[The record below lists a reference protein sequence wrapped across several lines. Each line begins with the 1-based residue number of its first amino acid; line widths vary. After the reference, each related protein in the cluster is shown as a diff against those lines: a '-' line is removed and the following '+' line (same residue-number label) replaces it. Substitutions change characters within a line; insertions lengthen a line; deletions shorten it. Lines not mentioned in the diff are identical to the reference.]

1 LPAGE
6 KQTDRREG
14 DMSYWNPY
22 LETLDRQELG
32 KIELSYFRKIF
43 SYAKEHTLLYRD
55 KLKGI
60 DSKDIKTLE
69 DVKNLPLTDKEEL
82 RKYQEMAPYPYG
94 GVLGRDIEEVTAFRQ
109 TSGTTGKPVYVPE
122 TYESWQWRI
131 EAWCHILYMAGFR
144 PRHRVFLPFG
154 YNVYVAFWEGHYASE
169 KLGCEL
175 VPGGALDTKGRI
187 HKIIE
192 TRANAMMNTPTYGLH
207 IAEEATHMGIDPKSL
222 GIERM
227 LCAGEPMPEA
237 TRKKL
242 EGLYGCHVFDHIGGT
257 EPCAWAG
264 MCGTK
269 EGLHIIEPFFLV
281 EILDRETLQ
290 REVEEGEIGVAVV
303 TPLGRRSFPL
313 IRFNTK
319 DLVLKGKDACPC
331 GRTSQKIVEVMG
343 RTDDLRKIRGVL
355 FSPKTVEEI
364 VRKEFQ
370 EIEEFEI
377 VVERRGLMDMVMLRA
392 EVASAVPLEVI
403 DQVRERLKESLKI
416 GTNLSFHVIIEPPGS
431 LPRYQL
437 KAKRFK
443 DMREGQKND

>member
-1 LPAGE
+1 M
-6 KQTDRREG
+6 K
-14 DMSYWNPY
+14 YWNPY
-22 LETLDRQELG
+22 LETLPREELN
-32 KIELSYFRKIF
+32 KIELSYFRTIL
-43 SYAKEHTLLYRD
+43 SYAKEHSILYQE
-55 KLKGI
+55 KLKNI
-60 DSKDIKTLE
+60 DPDAIRTFADIRK
-69 DVKNLPLTDKEEL
+69 VPLTDKEEL
-82 RKYQEMAPYPYG
+82 RRYQEMDPYPYG
-94 GVLGRDIEEVTAFRQ
+94 GILGGKIEEVTTFRQ

-144 PRHRVFLPFG
+144 PHHRVFLPFG

-207 IAEEATHMGIDPKSL
+207 IAEEAKNMGIDPASF

-227 LCAGEPMPEA
+227 LCAGEPMPSS
-237 TRKKL
+237 TRKRL
-242 EGLYGCHVFDHIGGT
+242 EELFHCHVFDHIGGT
-257 EPCAWAG
+257 EPCGWAG
-264 MCGTK
+264 MCEAKDGM
-269 EGLHIIEPFFLV
+269 HVIEPFFLV

-290 REVEEGEIGVAVV
+290 KEVNEGEMGVAVV

-319 DLVLKGKDACPC
+319 DLVVKGKEICSC
-331 GRTSQKIVEVMG
+331 GRTSKKIQEVVG

-355 FSPKTVEEI
+355 FSPKTVEELVREKFPEI
-364 VRKEFQ
+364 VEY
-370 EIEEFEI
+370 EI
-377 VVERRGLMDMVMLRA
+377 VVERRGLMDVIMLRA
-392 EVASAVPLEVI
+392 EVETHLPI
-403 DQVRERLKESLKI
+403 DSIEQTRVRLQEMLKI
-416 GTNLSFHVIIEPPGS
+416 KTNLSFHVIIEPPGS
-431 LPRYQL
+431 LPRYTL

-443 DMREGQKND
+443 DLREGPT

>member
-1 LPAGE
+1 
-6 KQTDRREG
+6 
-14 DMSYWNPY
+14 MNYWNPY
-22 LETLDRQELG
+22 LETMDREDLNR
-32 KIELSYFRKIF
+32 IELSYFRKIF
-43 SYAKEHTLLYRD
+43 SYAREHSALYRD

-60 DSKDIKTLE
+60 DPEGIRTLD
-69 DVKNLPLTDKEEL
+69 DVKRVPLTDKVEL
-82 RKYQEMAPYPYG
+82 RDYQEMEPFPYG
-94 GVLGRDIEEVTAFRQ
+94 GVLGRDIAEVTAFRQ

-144 PRHRVFLPFG
+144 ARHRVFLPFG

-187 HKIIE
+187 HKILE
-192 TRANAMMNTPTYGLH
+192 MRANGMMNTPTYGLH
-207 IAEEATHMGIDPKSL
+207 IAEEAVNMGINPRSL

-227 LCAGEPMPEA
+227 LCAGEPMPEP
-237 TRKKL
+237 TRKRL
-242 EGLYGCHVFDHIGGT
+242 EELYGCHVFDHIGGT

-264 MCGTK
+264 MCDVK

-281 EILDRETLQ
+281 EILDRETLT
-290 REVEEGEIGVAVV
+290 REVEDGEMGVAVV
-303 TPLGRRSFPL
+303 TPLGRRSLPL

-319 DLVLKGKDACPC
+319 DLVIKGKGACPC
-331 GRTSQKIVEVMG
+331 GRTSTKIKEVVG
-343 RTDDLRKIRGVL
+343 RIDDLRKIRGVL

-364 VRKEFQ
+364 IRKEFQ
-370 EIEEFEI
+370 EVEEFEI
-377 VVERRGLMDMVMLRA
+377 VVERRGLMDVVILRA
-392 EVASAVPLEVI
+392 EVAPAVPVAAI
-403 DQVRERLKESLKI
+403 DAVRERLKESLKI